1 MLANVVELYRE
12 SNKPPLDGS
21 TFAYEGPSSAALSAA
36 LLACEQ
42 LGEQFGRFEENPE
55 HDAQGN
61 VSFRWKLAANEH
73 ARFYDDVPQLADLTT
88 SPSQGIFP
96 KNFYLLDN
104 NYMDGE
110 AAPPAILSHLHTL
123 VELVQLL
130 GRLTQSLSS
139 TYLDAKTLLFVIPA
153 EERSPPRTFELKTR
167 IANATL
173 ELPTPELAVL
183 RLLVSDQ
190 ANEALHIDERRSLFR
205 LAIADTL
212 QNAPVG
218 DEAFTYLISEWPQVL
233 AKYQYDVDCYISNFS
248 FDKVRKQVAASELE
262 FVSKIQAV
270 MGDSAAKI
278 LGLPLSFAAV
288 IGIYHASTLI
298 ESELLVLGSLVI
310 AVIFSFVVANQ
321 ELQLKRIDHGF
332 RVVFE
337 PLKSKRGSFSVE
349 LGKVLDEAL
358 QGFFDQYQ
366 LSIRALKLARILA
379 WLPVFTGA
387 FLVVYRFSP
396 ETQKIIQEL
405 ATKILI

>member
-1 MLANVVELYRE
+1 MLTDVVQLYRE
-12 SNKPPLDGS
+12 SNRPPLNGS
-21 TFAYEGPSSAALSAA
+21 TFAYEGPSSSALDAV
-36 LLACEQ
+36 LATCEQ

-55 HDAQGN
+55 RDAQGE

-73 ARFYDDVPQLADLTT
+73 ARFYDNVSQLADLTT

-110 AAPPAILSHLHTL
+110 ASPPAILLRLRTL

-139 TYLDAKTLLFVIPA
+139 THLDAKTLIFVIPA
-153 EERSPPRTFELKTR
+153 EERSPPRTFELQTR
-167 IANATL
+167 ISNVTL

-205 LAIADTL
+205 LAIADVL
-212 QNAPVG
+212 QNAPAG
-218 DEAFTYLISEWPQVL
+218 NEAFTYLISEWPQVL

-248 FDKVRKQVAASELE
+248 FDKVRKQIAASELE
-262 FVSKIQAV
+262 FVSKIQSI

-321 ELQLKRIDHGF
+321 VLQLKRIDHGF

-337 PLKSKRGSFSVE
+337 PLKSKRGTFSLE
-349 LGKVLDEAL
+349 LGNILDEAIK
-358 QGFFDQYQ
+358 GFSDQYQ
-366 LSIRALKLARILA
+366 LSNRALTLVRALA
-379 WLPVFTGA
+379 WLPVFVGTSFVA
-387 FLVVYRFSP
+387 YRYSAA
-396 ETQKIIQEL
+396 TQKFIQEL
-405 ATKILI
+405 ALNLLT